1 MLKSIMQ
8 KKLSIYIFIILASAI
23 TLIIYAEKNVIP
35 LKQAH
40 SHNDYLR
47 PQPLL
52 DALNNGFCSIEAD
65 IHIVNGDL
73 LVAHD
78 LDKCKPEKNLVNMYL
93 KPIFERVQKNNGH
106 VYAVPSEFWLLI
118 DIKSEP
124 ESTYTL
130 LKEQLLPYKKF
141 LTRIENGKKVDG
153 AVTIVISGAVPRE
166 TIEKE
171 KDRYVFIDGR
181 LGDLDTNPSPDL
193 VPWISNSWFS
203 IFTWIGKGD
212 MPPQE
217 LSKLKEIVSKSHEQG
232 RKVRFWGAPQTLECW
247 EVLYNEGVDFLNTD
261 FPKRLS
267 EFLKNKMK

>member
-1 MLKSIMQ
+1 MQ
-8 KKLSIYIFIILASAI
+8 KKLFIYLLFILFPAI
-23 TLIIYAEKNVIP
+23 TLTTYSENNFIP
-35 LKQAH
+35 LKRAH

-47 PQPLL
+47 LQPLL
-52 DALNNGFCSIEAD
+52 DALNNGFCSVEAD

-106 VYAVPSEFWLLI
+106 VYADPSEFWLLI

-124 ESTYTL
+124 ENTYTL
-130 LKEQLLPYKKF
+130 LKRQLLPYKKF
-141 LTRIENGKKVDG
+141 LTRIENGEKVNG
-153 AVTIVISGAVPRE
+153 AVTIVISGAVPRK
-166 TIEKE
+166 TIEEEKE
-171 KDRYVFIDGR
+171 RYVFIDGR
-181 LGDLDTNPSPDL
+181 LEDLDKNPSPDL

-212 MPPQE
+212 MSPQE
-217 LSKLKEIVSKSHEQG
+217 LDKLRGIIKKSHEQG
-232 RKVRFWGAPQTLECW
+232 RKVRFWSAPQTLESW

-267 EFLKNKMK
+267 EFLMNKMK